1 MTNERNVKVYLN
13 DMLES
18 SERIAEYCQN
28 ISEADF
34 YRSPE
39 KQDAVLR
46 RIQIIGDAAKH
57 IPEEVRLKWPH
68 VPWKKM
74 AGMRDIV
81 VHEYFGVTLAMV
93 RQVVVQDI
101 PTLKG
106 QIREIIEQFQ

>member
-1 MTNERNVKVYLN
+1 MTKERDVKVYLN
-13 DMLES
+13 DILES
-18 SERIAEYCQN
+18 SERIEEYCQN
-28 ISEADF
+28 ISEPEF
-34 YRSPE
+34 YKSPE

-81 VHEYFGVTLAMV
+81 VHEYFGITLAMV
-93 RQVVVQDI
+93 WQVVIQEI
-101 PTLKG
+101 PTLKI
-106 QIREIIEQFQ
+106 QIREIICDFN